1 MWAALECHDLA
12 TLARSH
18 KWSGKTEEGIRVEP
32 AENEAERVGR
42 GPLTEGIL
50 RNSDSFLV
58 LVFMQ
63 RQMARE

>member
-1 MWAALECHDLA
+1 MWATLECHDPA

-18 KWSGKTEEGIRVEP
+18 KWSGKTEEDIRVEP
-32 AENEAERVGR
+32 AENEAKRVGR
-42 GPLTEGIL
+42 GPITERIL

-63 RQMARE
+63 RQTACE